1 MPHFSHATLHRATT
15 NQYQHNNMPLHPSA
29 YKPFVAA
36 NIATVYATDV
46 VGSAAGYI
54 GGCHLNGYIY
64 LAPYVNP
71 SLHGVVTRVD
81 ARSTTF
87 STAASSVKIQDLTSF
102 YVGAVGY
109 TYCCT
114 DGTYVYF
121 SPRSTGILARYD
133 SRLDFN
139 SVTAWEFFDLTR
151 VNANYFGYLGCIVVG
166 GYLYLVPFNNG
177 SPHGYALRFDTASNF
192 YDPTNYTVFNMTALS
207 ASCVGYIGCAA
218 DERYIYYTPRTGA
231 AAHGVF
237 ARYDTWGA
245 FTLAASWEIID
256 MGAVSAAY
264 KGYSDATYIGGYVY
278 YSPTTNGAYHGNVLR
293 FNTRLAFTAAAS
305 WEAVNL
311 ATFDADNIGYF
322 GVGNDGR
329 YVYLSPFFNGAY
341 HGRALRYDTSGPFT
355 AAASWEALTL
365 SGIDANLKGFTG
377 IVSDGFSIFYVPYY
391 QGTSY
396 SGTVVRFS
404 STDLLSRATRKPS
417 GPSSRQSGPIT
428 LTSPQPYQV
437 FQMTNGL
444 WGNIFIRG
452 RHSGSSAIEASWN
465 GGTWQPITIVGNE
478 FMGTYWG
485 KAGMGT
491 LTVRDVN
498 TPSNSVTCANVGI
511 GDVFVV
517 YGGPNASGRA
527 TNNQTYTPQG
537 GFGGSL
543 FGNDYLWKTWADPQD
558 SYTNQVDRV
567 SNDNYRYSVTVG
579 GSCWARCINWYVYR
593 LRPIAFIP
601 AALGGTGIT
610 QFLPGTDHYDR
621 NTLYGSMLHRVR
633 TAGGRVRAVLWW
645 QGETDALA
653 NMTQS
658 VYNAYLDTLANAVM
672 ADLGCK
678 LMPSTLMLCS
688 GLTAPQQAAINDAI
702 IEAGN
707 DNQNVL
713 LGPDL
718 RAIPVDDV
726 GGFHYILDAT
736 TNTVGD
742 AWWGRID
749 NLLQGAG
756 V

>member
-1 MPHFSHATLHRATT
+1 MPTSHV
-15 NQYQHNNMPLHPSA
+15 NQYQHYNSPLHPSA
-29 YKPFVAA
+29 YKPFTAA
-36 NIATVYATDV
+36 NIATVYATNV

-64 LAPYVNP
+64 LAPFVNP
-71 SLHGVVTRVD
+71 SANGVVARVN

-87 STAASSVKIQDLTSF
+87 STAASTVTVQDLTSF
-102 YVGAVGY
+102 YVGAAGF
-109 TYCCT
+109 TTCCT

-121 SPRSTGILARYD
+121 SPRSMGILARYD

-139 SVTAWEFFDLTR
+139 AVTAWEFFDLTR
-151 VNANYFGYLGCIVVG
+151 VNALYKGYDGCIVVNG
-166 GYLYLVPFNNG
+166 ILYLVPTNNG
-177 SPHGYALRFDTASNF
+177 AYHGYALRFDTSANF
-192 YDPTNYTVFNMTALS
+192 YNPANYTIFDMTALS
-207 ASCVGYIGCAA
+207 ASCVGYIGCAT
-218 DERYIYYTPRTGA
+218 DGRYIYYTPRTGA
-231 AAHGVF
+231 SAHGVF
-237 ARYDTWGA
+237 ARYDTWA
-245 FTLAASWEIID
+245 DFSTASSWEIKD
-256 MGAVSAAY
+256 MGAVNAAY
-264 KGYSDATYIGGYVY
+264 KGYTDATYIGGYVY
-278 YSPTTNGAYHGNVLR
+278 YSPTNNGAYHGYVMR
-293 FNTRLAFTAAAS
+293 YDTRKAFTDTAS
-305 WEAVNL
+305 WEAFNV
-311 ATFDADNIGYF
+311 ATLSGLNIGYF
-322 GVGNDGR
+322 GIGNDGR
-329 YVYLSPFFNGAY
+329 YVYLSPFFNTGY
-341 HGRALRYDTSGPFT
+341 QGRALRYDTTLPFT
-355 AAASWEALTL
+355 SAVAWEALML

-377 IVSDGFSIFYVPYY
+377 IVHDGFSIFYVPYY
-391 QGTSY
+391 QGASY

-404 STDLLSRATRKPS
+404 STDQVSRAIRMPS
-417 GPSSRQSGPIT
+417 GPNIRPAGQIT

-437 FQMTNGL
+437 FQMTSGL

-465 GGTWQPITIVGNE
+465 GGPWQSITLVGGE

-491 LTVRDVN
+491 LTVRDKN
-498 TPSNSVTCANVGI
+498 TPSNSATVANVGV
-511 GDVFVV
+511 GDVFVTF
-517 YGGPNASGRA
+517 GQSNASGRA

-567 SNDNYRYSVTVG
+567 SNDFYRYSVTVG

-593 LRPIAFIP
+593 LHPIAFIP
-601 AALGGTGIT
+601 AALGGTGIV

-633 TAGGRVRAVLWW
+633 TAGGLVRAVLWW

-658 VYNAYLDTLANAVM
+658 VYNAYLDTIANAVA
-672 ADLGCK
+672 ADIPGAK

-707 DNQNVL
+707 DNPNVFM
-713 LGPDL
+713 GPDL

-742 AWWGRID
+742 AWWGRLD

>member
-1 MPHFSHATLHRATT
+1 MPTSHV
-15 NQYQHNNMPLHPSA
+15 NQYQHYNSPLHPSA
-29 YKPFVAA
+29 YKPFTAA
-36 NIATVYATDV
+36 NIATVYATNV

-64 LAPYVNP
+64 LAPFVNP
-71 SLHGVVTRVD
+71 SANGVVARVN

-87 STAASSVKIQDLTSF
+87 STAASTVTVQDLTSF
-102 YVGAVGY
+102 YVGAAGFA
-109 TYCCT
+109 TCCT

-121 SPRSTGILARYD
+121 SPRFMGILARYD

-151 VNANYFGYLGCIVVG
+151 VNASYKGYDGCVVFG
-166 GYLYLVPFNNG
+166 GYLYLVPTNNG
-177 SPHGYALRFDTASNF
+177 SWHGYALRFDTSANF
-192 YDPTNYTVFNMTALS
+192 FATTSYTVFDMTALS
-207 ASCVGYIGCAA
+207 ASCVGYIGCTT
-218 DERYIYYTPRTGA
+218 DERYVYYTPRQGA
-231 AAHGVF
+231 SVHGVF
-237 ARYDTWGA
+237 ARYDTWGS
-245 FTLAASWEIID
+245 FTSASSWEIID
-256 MGAVSAAY
+256 MGAVNAAY
-264 KGYSDATYIGGYVY
+264 KGYTDATYIGGYVY

-293 FNTRLAFTAAAS
+293 FDTRKSFTDSAS

-311 ATFDADNIGYF
+311 ATFNGLNVGYF
-322 GVGNDGR
+322 GIGNDGR
-329 YVYLSPFFNGAY
+329 YVYLSPFYNTGY
-341 HGRALRYDTSGPFT
+341 QGRAIRYDTSAPFT

-365 SGIDANLKGFTG
+365 NGIDSNLKGFTG
-377 IVSDGFSIFYVPYY
+377 IVSDGFNIFYVPYY
-391 QGTSY
+391 QGASY

-404 STDLLSRATRKPS
+404 STDTVSRAMSKS
-417 GPSSRQSGPIT
+417 GGPSIRQSGPIT

-437 FQMTNGL
+437 FQMTDGL

-452 RHSGSSAIEASWN
+452 RHSGASAIEASWN
-465 GGTWQPITIVGNE
+465 GGPWQSISIVGNE
-478 FMGTYWG
+478 FMGACYG

-491 LTVRDVN
+491 LTVRDAN
-498 TPSNSVTCANVGI
+498 TPSNSVTCANVGV
-511 GDVFVV
+511 GDVFVTF
-517 YGGPNASGRA
+517 GQSNASGRA

-633 TAGGRVRAVLWW
+633 TAGGKVRAVLWW
-645 QGETDALA
+645 QGETDALN
-653 NMTQS
+653 NMAQAT
-658 VYNAYLDTLANAVM
+658 YNAYLDTLANAVM

-678 LMPSTLMLCS
+678 LMPSTLMNCS
-688 GLTAPQQAAINDAI
+688 GLTAPQQAAINNAI
-702 IEAGN
+702 IEAAN
-707 DNQNVL
+707 DNANVFM
-713 LGPDL
+713 GPDL
-718 RAIPVDDV
+718 RGIPVDDV
-726 GGFHYILDAT
+726 GGFHYIINAT
-736 TNTVGD
+736 TDQVGD

>member
-1 MPHFSHATLHRATT
+1 MNYPNTW
-15 NQYQHNNMPLHPSA
+15 QHYNTPLHPSA

-36 NIATVYATDV
+36 NAEAVLTTDV
-46 VGSAAGYI
+46 SGSAAGYI
-54 GGCHLNGYIY
+54 SGCHLNGYIY

-329 YVYLSPFFNGAY
+329 YVYLSPFFNSAY
-341 HGRALRYDTSGPFT
+341 HGRAIRYDTGLPFT
-355 AAASWEALTL
+355 SAAAWEVLAL
-365 SGIDANLKGFTG
+365 DAVDSNRRGFTG
-377 IVSDGFSIFYVPYY
+377 IVSDGYSIFYVPYF
-391 QGTSY
+391 QGSVY
-396 SGTVVRFS
+396 HGAVIRFS
-404 STDLLSRATRKPS
+404 STVLPSKAMRKPN
-417 GPSSRQSGPIT
+417 GPNARQPSTIT
-428 LTSPQPYQV
+428 LDTPQPYQV
-437 FQMTNGL
+437 FQHTNG
-444 WGNIFIRG
+444 WGNILISG
-452 RHSGSSAIEASWN
+452 RHSGSSAIEASWK
-465 GGTWQPITIVGNE
+465 GGPWQPLTIFGDR
-478 FMGTYWG
+478 FIGSYYAQPG
-485 KAGMGT
+485 QGT
-491 LTVRDVN
+491 LTVRDKNN
-498 TPSNSVTCANVGI
+498 TSISATCANVGI

-527 TNNQTYTPQG
+527 ANNQTYTQTAG
-537 GFGGSL
+537 IKAAM
-543 FGNDYLWKTWADPQD
+543 FGNDYAWKELVEPHD
-558 SYTNQVDRV
+558 SYANQVDRV
-567 SNDNYRYSVTVG
+567 SDDFYRYSATVG
-579 GSCWARCINWYVYR
+579 GSLWPRLATWYLKR
-593 LRPIAFIP
+593 
-601 AALGGTGIT
+601 G
-610 QFLPGTDHYDR
+610 
-621 NTLYGSMLHRVR
+621 
-633 TAGGRVRAVLWW
+633 
-645 QGETDALA
+645 
-653 NMTQS
+653 
-658 VYNAYLDTLANAVM
+658 
-672 ADLGCK
+672 
-678 LMPSTLMLCS
+678 
-688 GLTAPQQAAINDAI
+688 
-702 IEAGN
+702 
-707 DNQNVL
+707 
-713 LGPDL
+713 
-718 RAIPVDDV
+718 
-726 GGFHYILDAT
+726 
-736 TNTVGD
+736 
-742 AWWGRID
+742 
-749 NLLQGAG
+749 
-756 V
+756 